1 MSFPNIPNITP
12 TISVTVEQTI
22 PLLLSS
28 IALEELALAHIINA
42 EAEKLQ
48 FVLGTLP
55 TGTALSP
62 AVVSLAELFAVDSSV
77 QRTLRDVIKKEM
89 LLEFKF
95 ENVLDLIGT
104 LPPVISTFLFV
115 SNRDDN
121 TVAIFDIS
129 TPPNPLFVTK
139 FSSVDSPGVLNG
151 PTGGPT
157 GLAITGTTLYVANQF
172 DNNVAIFDISLPTGP
187 IHPGDPIF
195 PTGPI
200 RVGQFSTGLSEP
212 TGFAI
217 TGNILYIAN
226 QLDSTLAIY
235 DISTPQD
242 PLFIKKFGGL
252 DIPVG
257 LSKPSGLAIT
267 GDILYVSNSGDDTVA
282 AFDISSPGFPSL
294 VKQVN
299 DVSGPAGLALYPI
312 DPILPGDP
320 VVPPSSMYVS
330 NFNNSTIDIF
340 DITLPTDPIHVG
352 EFGAGDLSGPE
363 GLAITDTTLYA
374 ANFNNSTVEIYN
386 IILPTSPVRVREFG
400 AGVLNGPFGLA
411 IFPVDPV

>member
-1 MSFPNIPNITP
+1 MSLPNIPNITP
-12 TISVTVEQTI
+12 TISITTAQTI

-28 IALEELALAHIINA
+28 IALEELALAHIVNA

-115 SNRDDN
+115 SNRNDN

-299 DVSGPAGLALYPI
+299 DVSGPAGLAIFSPG

-320 VVPPSSMYVS
+320 MYVS

-340 DITLPTDPIHVG
+340 DITSPGDPVHVRD
-352 EFGAGDLSGPE
+352 FGAGDLSGPE
-363 GLAITDTTLYA
+363 GLAITGTTLYA
-374 ANFNNSTVEIYN
+374 ANFNSSTVEIFD
-386 IILPTSPVRVREFG
+386 ITSPGDPIRVRDFG
-400 AGVLNGPFGLA
+400 TGVLNGPFGLA
-411 IFPVDPV
+411 IYPIDPI